1 MKPIVMAGLLV
12 SVFYTIAISHAN
24 EADDELLLNQTSIS
38 DSELDNNRA
47 QGTDF
52 FIDDLNLNSV
62 NLNASSH
69 DNISLNS
76 NTGSNIVDN
85 AAFSN
90 TSGFTTAILNSGNNV
105 LIQSSVFV
113 NIIFE

>member
-1 MKPIVMAGLLV
+1 MKPIVMAGLVV
-12 SVFYTIAISHAN
+12 SVYCNMAISNAN
-24 EADDELLLNQTSIS
+24 ELDDELLLNQTSIS
-38 DSELDNNRA
+38 DSELDNSRA

-52 FIDDLNLNSV
+52 FIDDINFNSV
-62 NLNASSH
+62 NLNATST
-69 DNISLNS
+69 DNISVNS

-113 NIIFE
+113 NVIFE